1 MYIQR
6 TVLHDMYVY
15 NEGVFIEDYIY
26 TSEDDEELF
35 THIWNETYVYNE
47 ENIYMYL
54 RMRV

>member
-1 MYIQR
+1 
-6 TVLHDMYVY
+6 MYVY

>member
-35 THIWNETYVYNE
+35 THI
-47 ENIYMYL
+47 
-54 RMRV
+54 